1 MGVVAF
7 ARMTSFPD
15 NRSEIFDEA
24 VAVLAAFGSG
34 IEAENTD
41 PWLILPK
48 HVDNGRP
55 VGIMAMR
62 HLAAVSP
69 CGVKIGPY
77 SRRTTF
83 LWVAPVL
90 AIVEPT
96 QSTSVRRAN
105 IYRFPPGFGL
115 ESCQSVEDLPKSD
128 GIILEGTD
136 AWSQVEELFTAIE
149 GD

>member
-1 MGVVAF
+1 MNDAS
-7 ARMTSFPD
+7 RT
-15 NRSEIFDEA
+15 EIFDEA
-24 VAVLAAFGSG
+24 VAVLSAFGSG

-41 PWLILPK
+41 PWLTLPN

-55 VGIMAMR
+55 VGIMAMKNI
-62 HLAAVSP
+62 AAVSP
-69 CGVKIGPY
+69 SGVKIGPY
-77 SRRTTF
+77 TRRTTF

-105 IYRFPPGFGL
+105 IYRFPPGFGP
-115 ESCQSVEDLPKSD
+115 ESCRSVEDLPKSE
-128 GIILEGTD
+128 GIILESTD
-136 AWSQVEELFTAIE
+136 AWTQIEELFEAVE

>member
-1 MGVVAF
+1 MNNAS
-7 ARMTSFPD
+7 RT
-15 NRSEIFDEA
+15 EIFDEA
-24 VAVLAAFGSG
+24 VAVLSTFGSG

-41 PWLILPK
+41 PWLTLPK

-55 VGIMAMR
+55 VGIMAMK
-62 HLAAVSP
+62 HLAGASP

-77 SRRTTF
+77 TRRTTL

-105 IYRFPPGFGL
+105 IYKFPPGFGP
-115 ESCQSVEDLPKSD
+115 ESCQSVEDLPKSQ
-128 GIILEGTD
+128 GIILEPT
-136 AWSQVEELFTAIE
+136 AEWAQIEALFEAVE

>member
-1 MGVVAF
+1 MNDA
-7 ARMTSFPD
+7 S
-15 NRSEIFDEA
+15 RSEVFDEA
-24 VAVLAAFGSG
+24 AAVLANFGSG
-34 IEAENTD
+34 IEAENAD

-55 VGIMAMR
+55 VGIMAMKNI
-62 HLAAVSP
+62 AGASP

-77 SRRTTF
+77 TRRTTF

-105 IYRFPPGFGL
+105 IYRFPPGFGP
-115 ESCQSVEDLPKSD
+115 ESCQSVEDLPKSA
-128 GIILEGTD
+128 GIILESTD
-136 AWSQVEELFTAIE
+136 AWTQIEELFEAVE
-149 GD
+149 GTD

>member
-1 MGVVAF
+1 MNDAS
-7 ARMTSFPD
+7 RT
-15 NRSEIFDEA
+15 EIFDEA
-24 VAVLAAFGSG
+24 VAVLSAFGSG

-41 PWLILPK
+41 PWLTLPN

-55 VGIMAMR
+55 VGIMAMKNI
-62 HLAAVSP
+62 AVVSP
-69 CGVKIGPY
+69 SGVKIGPY
-77 SRRTTF
+77 TRRTTF

-105 IYRFPPGFGL
+105 IYRFPPGFGP
-115 ESCQSVEDLPKSD
+115 ESCQSVEDLPKSE
-128 GIILEGTD
+128 GIILESTD
-136 AWSQVEELFTAIE
+136 AWTQIEELFEAVE